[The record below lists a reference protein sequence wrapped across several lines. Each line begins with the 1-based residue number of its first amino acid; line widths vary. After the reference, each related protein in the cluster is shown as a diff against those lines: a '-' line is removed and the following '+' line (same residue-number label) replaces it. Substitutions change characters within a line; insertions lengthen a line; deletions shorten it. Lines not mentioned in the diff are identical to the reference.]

1 MKILPLAIQGA
12 WLIHSEIHT
21 DDRGHFRE
29 WFRNEEFPDL
39 PKFEVKQ
46 ANTSISNL
54 GVIRGLHFSS
64 EQNGQSKFV
73 TCTSGSVLD
82 AIVDLRPLSST
93 FGESVVVELDSRSGT
108 SVFIS
113 KGLGHG
119 FQALE
124 NQSVVTYLLDSKFD
138 PEKEFNIYPLDS
150 VISIPWK
157 NIKPILSPKDRNA
170 PKLMDFNFL
179 EMRQND

>member
-1 MKILPLAIQGA
+1 MHG
-12 WLIHSEIHT
+12 
-21 DDRGHFRE
+21 
-29 WFRNEEFPDL
+29 L
-39 PKFEVKQ
+39 PKFDVQQ
-46 ANTSISNL
+46 ANTSVSNL

-64 EQNGQSKFV
+64 EQNGQSKYV

-93 FGESVVVELDSRSGT
+93 FGQSAVIELDAQSGT

-113 KGLGHG
+113 RGLGHG

-138 PEKEFNIYPLDS
+138 PKKEFVIYPLDPAIS
-150 VISIPWK
+150 VPWRDIQPIISPRDK
-157 NIKPILSPKDRNA
+157 NA
-170 PKLMDFNFL
+170 PSLADFNFL
-179 EMRQND
+179 EILQND